1 MPRYAGSTSSTFPQT
16 SKNRTLDELEA
27 ELADFTGGKLRD
39 DIKDRARRS
48 IFEAIR
54 AFNQT
59 YWTFNIVTEDHTL
72 VAATAA
78 YTSNAKFA
86 RQYRAHMV
94 DSSGDTREE
103 VEWIPWELWSSR
115 FPAQNTTGSVPLF
128 YTARNLHETGQII
141 VDPVPASTLTYPT
154 LRMYYFRWIDCPNG
168 GGDVIECPAVVEQAI
183 MDEAIYRFIRK
194 VRGFREAREAK
205 TDALLS
211 RLAVE
216 REYRAYE
223 DYHGA

>member
-1 MPRYAGSTSSTFPQT
+1 MPRYAGSSASTFPQT

-48 IFEAIR
+48 IFEAVR
-54 AFNQT
+54 VFNYT
-59 YWTFNIVTEDHTL
+59 YWTFNLQVQDHTL
-72 VAATAA
+72 VAGTDT
-78 YTSNAKFA
+78 YTMNASFL
-86 RQYRAHMV
+86 RQHRAQMV
-94 DSSGDTREE
+94 DSSDKTREE

-115 FPAQNTTGSVPLF
+115 FPSQNTTGSIPLF

-154 LRMYYFRWIDCPNG
+154 LRTFYFRQIDCPSNG
-168 GGDVIECPAVVEQAI
+168 NDIIECPSRVEQAI

-194 VRGFREAREAK
+194 VRGFRDAREAR
-205 TDALLS
+205 TDAILS
-211 RLAVE
+211 RAAVE